1 MKRKTGIRS
10 GTLVIG
16 VITALAIV
24 ISQFFSFQEADQS
37 RLKKET
43 DTEQQQSQSGDEA
56 YLTVSTSLPSSSP
69 HVEIQ
74 QETFFL
80 FEILLEDDA
89 EIETQVDFSLPINQ
103 FFQTL
108 FGVIISPNAP

>member
-1 MKRKTGIRS
+1 MKRKTGLRL

-24 ISQFFSFQEADQS
+24 ISQFFNIQ
-37 RLKKET
+37 ET
-43 DTEQQQSQSGDEA
+43 DQLKVKKITKTEQQETQSGDEV
-56 YLTVSTSLPSSSP
+56 YLTVSTSLPSSS

-80 FEILLEDDA
+80 FEILPEGEKTAEDR
-89 EIETQVDFSLPINQ
+89 IDFSIPINQ

-108 FGVIISPNAP
+108 FGAIISPNAP

>member
-1 MKRKTGIRS
+1 MKRKPGIRL

-24 ISQFFSFQEADQS
+24 ISQFCNLQEADQTKV
-37 RLKKET
+37 KKET
-43 DTEQQQSQSGDEA
+43 KTEQQETQSGDEA
-56 YLTVSTSLPSSSP
+56 YLTVSTSLPSSS

-80 FEILLEDDA
+80 FEILLEDEKTA
-89 EIETQVDFSLPINQ
+89 EHHVAFGRPINQ

-108 FGVIISPNAP
+108 FGAIISPNAP